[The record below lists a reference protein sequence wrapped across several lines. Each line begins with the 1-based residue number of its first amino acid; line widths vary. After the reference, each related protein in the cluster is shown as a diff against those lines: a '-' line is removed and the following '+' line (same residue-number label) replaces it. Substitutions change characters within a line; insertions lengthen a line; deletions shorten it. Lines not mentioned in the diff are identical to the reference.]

1 MKKIIVLLPILLFSN
16 DLYYYNNGKK
26 VQLTPTYNQTTQR
39 GDGTSYYE
47 NEYGMKVGVN
57 NQVLAKLKPTTLVI
71 DIEQKYN
78 VIFVKKLTRT
88 IYVFETLSAEE
99 SINFSSSLVENAEA
113 EFAHP
118 DFIREIKRR

>member
-26 VQLTPTYNQTTQR
+26 VQLTPTYSQTTQR

-78 VIFVKKLTRT
+78 VTFVKKLTRT